1 MKKNLK
7 TVAKLLGGIVL
18 LLVLVI
24 GGYFLLRPK
33 PPQPPESIT
42 NLAEA
47 EAYLEELVEF
57 GTPPGISLVVVKDGN
72 IVYSKGFGLADG
84 PNNIP
89 AKPETVYRFWSV
101 TKIMT
106 AISILQL
113 HEQNLLDIETPVA
126 DYLPFFDVV
135 YPSEDNEIIT
145 IRHLLNHSSGLS
157 NNMPEVMGWMHTEDD
172 NEPRPNEV
180 AFLEDVFPD
189 YAELIFEPGDHAE
202 YTNVGYMVLGAII
215 EAVSGQIYEDYIV
228 DNIFQPLGMNHTNFV
243 YSNEMLPSAAVGS
256 HPQISWEMVAI
267 PFFYDNWDDFVREKM
282 GGKVWFNRMYPHSNP
297 PTGMVSTTTD
307 LARFMLAF
315 LNNGEVNGARIL
327 SLETI
332 EMMTYNSH
340 VANAPTGQT
349 RPFSGLGWGIF
360 PDGGRFYLDHGGG
373 GPGFGTD
380 LRIYPEEALGL
391 IVVANDTT
399 YNPELILDLFASLDW

>member
-47 EAYLEELVEF
+47 EAEAEVYLEELVEF
-57 GTPPGISLVVVKDGN
+57 GTPPGISIVVVKNGD

-113 HEQNLLDIETPVA
+113 HEQNLLDIENPVA

-135 YPSEDNEIIT
+135 YPSEDSETIT

-189 YAELIFEPGDHAE
+189 YAELIYEPGDTKCDLFIRHDISSE
-202 YTNVGYMVLGAII
+202 DFIHQMKSNDTLTNIS
-215 EAVSGQIYEDYIV
+215 EAVIVLNSGQPGTRIELESMGRTISIV
-228 DNIFQPLGMNHTNFV
+228 TEI
-243 YSNEMLPSAAVGS
+243 NERVVLLTCFGDFGLVDEIAVTL
-256 HPQISWEMVAI
+256 
-267 PFFYDNWDDFVREKM
+267 K
-282 GGKVWFNRMYPHSNP
+282 
-297 PTGMVSTTTD
+297 
-307 LARFMLAF
+307 
-315 LNNGEVNGARIL
+315 
-327 SLETI
+327 
-332 EMMTYNSH
+332 
-340 VANAPTGQT
+340 
-349 RPFSGLGWGIF
+349 
-360 PDGGRFYLDHGGG
+360 
-373 GPGFGTD
+373 
-380 LRIYPEEALGL
+380 
-391 IVVANDTT
+391 
-399 YNPELILDLFASLDW
+399 ASE